1 MDRDLDG
8 YIERCIQEIFGVT
21 PEERNVILF
30 DCGGRLAARLRT
42 LGVPIVEDWIFWSKF
57 RELFGNDDL
66 RIMENRESRQ
76 RDYVAMK
83 EAVVTDPIF
92 ECDLLEAIEWV
103 ATTFDCAREK
113 AALLPLE
120 RSAIVGW
127 PTAPSPAPSAASASR
142 AAKKKKAPTDTPDV
156 WRKRLIAAIGGYLSL
171 TGERAD
177 IDRIKAVACRAA
189 RKDDFNRIG
198 VQQLRSLYNTF
209 VKQQKD
215 MQRVAALTE
224 QLQRDMDSGKH

>member
-76 RDYVAMK
+76 RDYGCSV
-83 EAVVTDPIF
+83 F
-92 ECDLLEAIEWV
+92 FLHSHNSNWY
-103 ATTFDCAREK
+103 
-113 AALLPLE
+113 
-120 RSAIVGW
+120 S
-127 PTAPSPAPSAASASR
+127 
-142 AAKKKKAPTDTPDV
+142 
-156 WRKRLIAAIGGYLSL
+156 
-171 TGERAD
+171 
-177 IDRIKAVACRAA
+177 
-189 RKDDFNRIG
+189 
-198 VQQLRSLYNTF
+198 
-209 VKQQKD
+209 
-215 MQRVAALTE
+215 
-224 QLQRDMDSGKH
+224 